1 MSVLALVLVGCVIEG
16 RGNGDD
22 DTASQDDTGDG
33 GNNNGD
39 TWRARGD
46 GKAYLLDGSQDHSL
60 FTLEITGTTEPR
72 EGEAYHGWLTGGGSA
87 IYLGEI
93 PVDDDTV
100 VFEHDVGLNAFAQ
113 GFTVFQAYSAES
125 TPSAPG
131 EGEILW
137 YGELPT
143 EAAEILE
150 DLLVSSPE
158 GDEGSLRAIETTVET
173 IMAYGQSA
181 IDGYSAVEL
190 FREQAEAVSN
200 GISGAAED
208 VTHNGSVETIP
219 GLEGALTGEAGQAQV
234 ILDDF
239 ELAWAAF
246 GGNQADKEILEA
258 FDNGYDCVQRI
269 EAFADAAETLAG
281 TTTVCGAESSCIDL
295 MGRVNVQ
302 LTYALVGEDEDDNGT
317 VELDEGTIECAIE
330 YASRMMAFD
339 VGVP

>member
-1 MSVLALVLVGCVIEG
+1 MSVLALVLAGCVIEG
-16 RGNGDD
+16 RGNNDD
-22 DTASQDDTGDG
+22 GTASQDDTGDG
-33 GNNNGD
+33 GGNSGD
-39 TWRARGD
+39 TWRPRGD
-46 GKAYLLDGSQDHSL
+46 GQAFLLDGVEDHSL

-93 PVDDDTV
+93 PVSDDTV
-100 VFEHDVGLNAFAQ
+100 VFEKDVGLNAFAE
-113 GFTVFQAYSAES
+113 GYTVFQAYASDAVPS
-125 TPSAPG
+125 TPG
-131 EGEILW
+131 EGTILW

-150 DLLVSSPE
+150 DLLVSSDE
-158 GDEGSLRAIETTVET
+158 SDEGSLRAIETTVET

-181 IDGYSAVEL
+181 IDGFSSVET

-200 GISGAAED
+200 GISGEAVD
-208 VTHNGSVETIP
+208 VTQNGTIETIE
-219 GLEGALTGEAGQAQV
+219 GLDVSLTGENGQAQV

-239 ELAWAAF
+239 EVAWAAF

-269 EAFADAAETLAG
+269 EAFAEEADTLAG
-281 TTTVCGAESSCIDL
+281 TTTVCGAETSCIDL

-302 LTYALVGEDEDDNGT
+302 LGYALVGVDEDENG
-317 VELDEGTIECAIE
+317 VIELDEGTIECAIE

-339 VGVP
+339 VDVP